1 MNYELDDLDRE
12 LLQKCRTAVAAGDM
26 SALDEDDFREAV
38 ELLVNL
44 AAPGVAPRWPHRCNY
59 LPSLGY
65 VVWRDVF
72 EGQMRCSLEDAVRT
86 RRRCSCVSQK
96 RKTTAATGTSV
107 DSEA

>member
-86 RRRCSCVSQK
+86 HK
-96 RKTTAATGTSV
+96 AAV
-107 DSEA
+107 FVCESEAEDYCRYRNECGF